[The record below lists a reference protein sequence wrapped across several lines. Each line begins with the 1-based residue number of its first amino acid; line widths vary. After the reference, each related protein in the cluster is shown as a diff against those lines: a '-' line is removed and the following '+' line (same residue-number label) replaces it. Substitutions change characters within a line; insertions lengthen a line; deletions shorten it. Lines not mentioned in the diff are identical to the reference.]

1 MNTDYSKLNNV
12 LLQLFSLTRVLLH
25 VQTPIQVLKIDVEGY
40 EWRVLREMLNTADLE
55 ATRNLAVEFHLAVSG
70 FVSFGILD
78 KWRY

>member
-1 MNTDYSKLNNV
+1 M
-12 LLQLFSLTRVLLH
+12 TRVLLH

-70 FVSFGILD
+70 FVSFGIL
-78 KWRY
+78 RQMTLLENIAYVIFIEAVYQR